1 MGHPACYNCFMKK
14 SDTVLPT
21 TPLEDI
27 FRLTPAQ
34 KTALTKIGITTAY
47 DLLYYFPTRYTSTGD
62 IKHIANLVKGEDA
75 TIYGRVVSSKTA
87 KSYRSKIPMTEA
99 VIEDGT
105 GRIKCVWFHQAYIAK
120 MLIEGSMVKLSGHVE
135 ERGGS
140 LYLAN
145 PDLARTKELPL
156 GSTDSL
162 FQSEDE
168 TILYPVYPETKGIT
182 SRFIYHHIQKLFS
195 KGVLDNIP
203 DAIPS
208 DILERYHLPSLT
220 TSLVWIHTPQK
231 EADAK
236 SARKRFAFEEVF
248 MIQLARQQERAQ
260 TKEHSGYK
268 IVPEKN
274 ALSEFTARFPFKPTA
289 SQERALKDIFSDFKK
304 GIPMGRLLEGDVGSG
319 KTFVAATAAYATV
332 TTAPLD
338 NKYGNLQ
345 VAYMAPTEILAE
357 QHFKSFIE
365 YFKDSNIEIG
375 LLTGSGAKKFPSKSD
390 PSGATSISRAQ
401 LLKWV
406 AEGKLPILI
415 GTHALIQKSV
425 QFKNLGLA
433 IVDEQHR
440 FGISQRAGLAGRGRA
455 RTKRGNDAEG
465 NTDTD
470 EQGKGAK
477 KPVDP
482 LLYRDLTYAIRE
494 AIFKVKKELGLGHKE
509 VVYQKALEEEF
520 TIAKLNFSREK
531 QIPILYQKKKVGIY
545 QPDFV
550 IDDKI
555 IVELKALPFLGTEPK
570 KQLWNYLKGSPY
582 KLGLLVNF
590 GHSELD
596 IERVVYDTART
607 SSASSPRESAS
618 IPHLLSMT
626 ATPIPRTLALTIYG
640 NLDLTL
646 LDEMPLGR
654 LPIKTELI
662 TKGDRTRMEEHI
674 RAEINNGR
682 QAYVICPR
690 IDEPDPTK
698 EAALNAKSVITEAER
713 IATDVFPGFNV
724 GILHGKM
731 KPDEKEWIMDEFKKG
746 AIDILVAT
754 SVIEVGV
761 NVPNA
766 TIIVIEGAER
776 FGLAQ
781 LHQLRGRVIRSN
793 HQAYCYIL
801 TDSTSE
807 VSQKRLRALT
817 TAKNGFELSEL
828 DLTLRGA
835 GELSGR
841 KQWGISDLGME
852 AIKNIK
858 MVEAARTE
866 AARLIAEDSSL
877 ATYPLLQEATAMSH
891 RDTHWE

>member
-1 MGHPACYNCFMKK
+1 MAVKK
-14 SDTVLPT
+14 PTESILTT
-21 TPLEDI
+21 TPLADI
-27 FRLTPAQ
+27 FRLTDPQ
-34 KTALTKIGITTAY
+34 KKGLSKIGVNTIY
-47 DLLYYFPTRYTSTGD
+47 DLLYYFPTRYTNTAE
-62 IKHIANLVKGEDA
+62 IKHITNLTKGEDA
-75 TIYGRVVSSKTA
+75 TIYGRVVSSKTS
-87 KSYRSKIPMTEA
+87 KGFRSKIPMTEA
-99 VIEDGT
+99 VIEDST
-105 GRIKCVWFHQAYIAK
+105 GHIKCVWFHQAYISK

-135 ERGGS
+135 ERSGA

-145 PDLARTKELPL
+145 PDLARTKELPMNA
-156 GSTDSL
+156 SDSL
-162 FQSEDE
+162 FQSEGE
-168 TILYPVYPETKGIT
+168 TIFYPVYPETKGIT

-195 KGVLDNIP
+195 KGVLENIV
-203 DAIPS
+203 DAIPA
-208 DILERYHLPSLT
+208 DILARYHLPTLT

-231 EADAK
+231 EADAL

-248 MIQLARQQERAQ
+248 MIQLARQQERAL
-260 TKEHSGYK
+260 TKEHSGFK
-268 IVPEKN
+268 IVPEKESL
-274 ALSEFTARFPFKPTA
+274 AKFTARFPFKPTA
-289 SQERALKDIFSDFKK
+289 SQEHALKDIFADFKK

-338 NKYGNLQ
+338 NKFGNLQ

-357 QHFKSFIE
+357 QHFQSFIE
-365 YFKDSNIEIG
+365 YFKDTPIEIG

-390 PSGATSISRAQ
+390 PSGATSVSRAQ

-433 IVDEQHR
+433 IVDEQHK
-440 FGISQRAGLAGRGRA
+440 FGTLQR
-455 RTKRGNDAEG
+455 
-465 NTDTD
+465 
-470 EQGKGAK
+470 GKLAK
-477 KPVDP
+477 KD
-482 LLYRDLTYAIRE
+482 
-494 AIFKVKKELGLGHKE
+494 E
-509 VVYQKALEEEF
+509 V
-520 TIAKLNFSREK
+520 
-531 QIPILYQKKKVGIY
+531 
-545 QPDFV
+545 
-550 IDDKI
+550 
-555 IVELKALPFLGTEPK
+555 LPHF
-570 KQLWNYLKGSPY
+570 
-582 KLGLLVNF
+582 
-590 GHSELD
+590 
-596 IERVVYDTART
+596 
-607 SSASSPRESAS
+607 
-618 IPHLLSMT
+618 LSMT

-646 LDEMPLGR
+646 LDEMPVGR

-662 TKGDRTRMEEHI
+662 TKANRSRMEEHI
-674 RAEINNGR
+674 RAEINNGH

-698 EAALNAKSVITEAER
+698 EAALNAKSVTAEAER
-713 IATDVFPGFNV
+713 IATDVFPEFNV

-731 KPDEKEWIMDEFKKG
+731 KPDEKEWVMDEFKKG
-746 AIDILVAT
+746 AINILVAT

-776 FGLAQ
+776 FGLSQ

-793 HQAYCYIL
+793 HQSYCYVL

-807 VSQKRLRALT
+807 VSQKRLKALT

-877 ATYPLLQEATAMSH
+877 ASYPLLLDTILKNH

>member
-1 MGHPACYNCFMKK
+1 MVAKK
-14 SDTVLPT
+14 AEELILPT
-21 TPLEDI
+21 TPLSDI
-27 FRLTPAQ
+27 FRLTETQ
-34 KTALTKIGITTAY
+34 EKALLKLGITTVR
-47 DLLYYFPTRYTSTGD
+47 DILYYFPTRYTNTAE
-62 IKHIANLVKGEDA
+62 IKHITNLNKGEDA
-75 TIYGRVVSSKTA
+75 TIYGRVISSKTS
-87 KSYRSKIPMTEA
+87 KGFRSRIPMTEA
-99 VIEDGT
+99 LIEDGT

-135 ERGGS
+135 ERSGS
-140 LYLAN
+140 LYFAN
-145 PDLARTKELPL
+145 PDLAHTKELPL
-156 GSTDSL
+156 EATDSL
-162 FQSEDE
+162 FQSSDE
-168 TILYPVYPETKGIT
+168 TIFYPVYPETKGIT

-195 KGVLDNIP
+195 KGALDNIT

-208 DILERYHLPSLT
+208 AILERYHLPSLT
-220 TSLVWIHTPQK
+220 TSLVWIHAPQK

-236 SARKRFAFEEVF
+236 AARKRFAFEEVF
-248 MIQLARQQERAQ
+248 IIQLARQQERAL
-260 TKEHSGYK
+260 TKEYGGFK
-268 IVPEKN
+268 IIPKED
-274 ALSEFTARFPFKPTA
+274 ALAEFTKRFPFKPTA
-289 SQERALKDIFSDFKK
+289 SQEHALNDIFSDFKK

-338 NKYGNLQ
+338 NKFGNLQ

-365 YFKDSNIEIG
+365 YFEGTPIEIG

-390 PSGATSISRAQ
+390 PKESTSISRAQ

-406 AEGKLPILI
+406 AEGKLPVLI
-415 GTHALIQKSV
+415 GTHALIQKNV

-433 IVDEQHR
+433 VVDEQHR
-440 FGISQRAGLAGRGRA
+440 FGAAQR
-455 RTKRGNDAEG
+455 
-465 NTDTD
+465 
-470 EQGKGAK
+470 GKLAK
-477 KPVDP
+477 KD
-482 LLYRDLTYAIRE
+482 
-494 AIFKVKKELGLGHKE
+494 E
-509 VVYQKALEEEF
+509 V
-520 TIAKLNFSREK
+520 
-531 QIPILYQKKKVGIY
+531 
-545 QPDFV
+545 
-550 IDDKI
+550 
-555 IVELKALPFLGTEPK
+555 LPHF
-570 KQLWNYLKGSPY
+570 
-582 KLGLLVNF
+582 
-590 GHSELD
+590 
-596 IERVVYDTART
+596 
-607 SSASSPRESAS
+607 
-618 IPHLLSMT
+618 LSMT

-646 LDEMPLGR
+646 LDEMPAGR

-662 TKGDRTRMEEHI
+662 TKENRAKMEGHI
-674 RAEINNGR
+674 RTEINNGR

-690 IDEPDPTK
+690 IEEPDPTK
-698 EAALNAKSVITEAER
+698 EAALNAKSVVTEAER
-713 IATDVFPGFNV
+713 IATDVFPEFNI
-724 GILHGKM
+724 GMLHGKM
-731 KPDEKEWIMDEFKKG
+731 KPDEKEWVMNEFKKG
-746 AIDILVAT
+746 AINILVAT

-793 HQAYCYIL
+793 HQAYCYVL
-801 TDSTSE
+801 TESKNE
-807 VSQKRLRALT
+807 NSQKRLKALT

-841 KQWGISDLGME
+841 RQWGISDLGME

-866 AARLIAEDSSL
+866 AERLITTDSTLSN
-877 ATYPLLQEATAMSH
+877 YPLLQEIISKNH